1 MHLSSEKHS
10 FERVIY
16 CELMTKLAIRCI
28 AWSHHVVPT
37 DSFGLELCKL
47 FIVINILIVLGL
59 GCLVLFVLLR
69 HWEKL
74 LLCFRCRGWRNHEI
88 RIISKRRV
96 RIRRRSYPRWY
107 WFGNWTVLVF
117 TSSQWKEGTFCSKR
131 AFYFR
136 CILYLFFRETRRSK
150 IMGKFAKSLIFFS
163 TIFSELT
170 RNLINRNLFFLRSTR
185 TIVHSSWKFRMIKLA
200 LSLIIAF
207 FSETT
212 LIMRELA
219 HFSFYKVRT
228 IVNELTERR
237 LVFWNAETHDLY
249 IDGFLIINLYYYQIS
264 PSSKL
269 SQKFLF
275 G

>member
-1 MHLSSEKHS
+1 
-10 FERVIY
+10 
-16 CELMTKLAIRCI
+16 MTKLAIRCI

-96 RIRRRSYPRWY
+96 RIRRRSYPRWC
-107 WFGNWTVLVF
+107 WFGNWTVLEF

-131 AFYFR
+131 AFDFR

-163 TIFSELT
+163 TIFSKLT

-200 LSLIIAF
+200 
-207 FSETT
+207 
-212 LIMRELA
+212 
-219 HFSFYKVRT
+219 
-228 IVNELTERR
+228 
-237 LVFWNAETHDLY
+237 
-249 IDGFLIINLYYYQIS
+249 
-264 PSSKL
+264 
-269 SQKFLF
+269 
-275 G
+275 